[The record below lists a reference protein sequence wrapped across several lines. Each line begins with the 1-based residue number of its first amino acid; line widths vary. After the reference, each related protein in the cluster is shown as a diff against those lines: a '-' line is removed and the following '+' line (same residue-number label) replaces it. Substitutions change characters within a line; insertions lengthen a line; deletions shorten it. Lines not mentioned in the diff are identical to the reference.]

1 MVCRAEAWMT
11 TGETGDFLRIDSGS
25 IGMESARS
33 YASATRSVT
42 FFQNMTI
49 SAGTAQ
55 KSKNRDFKD
64 ILQGNDGDEELSTGE
79 NGVKDSFVNLRQRFA
94 NVAATSKVSNTE
106 RLQTLDKIR
115 QECIR
120 YLMQLFYPSRKR
132 NEEYQAGSVAGEAGQ
147 GADSAL
153 QSYVNDLPKM
163 TPIYFGS
170 EMTVMQ
176 GVVSATYMEQENTSF
191 QTQGTVRT
199 ADGRELSFGLELTM
213 SRSFMETTQF
223 SYETAY
229 QNAQFCDPLVINLD
243 NEIAEVSDQK
253 FQFDIDGDGIL
264 DSISNLNA
272 GSGYLALDKNG
283 DGVINDGKELFGTGS
298 GDGFRDLSDYDSDG
312 NGWIDEN
319 DEIWDKLLIWTKD
332 ENGKDRLYH
341 LSEKGVGAICLQNRS
356 TEFALNSLQTNRTN
370 AVIRST
376 GIFLYENGTA
386 GTVQHLDL
394 AK

>member
-1 MVCRAEAWMT
+1 M
-11 TGETGDFLRIDSGS
+11 RIDSSS

-42 FFQNMTI
+42 FFQNITTG
-49 SAGTAQ
+49 AGTAQ
-55 KSKNRDFKD
+55 KSKNRNFKD
-64 ILQGNDGDEELSTGE
+64 ILQGDDNDEELSTGE
-79 NGVKDSFVNLRQRFA
+79 NEVKDSFVNLRERFQS
-94 NVAATSKVSNTE
+94 VAGTSKISDTD
-106 RLQTLDKIR
+106 RLQTLDRIR

-132 NEEYQAGSVAGEAGQ
+132 NDAYQADSSITGEGEQDTDSVLQ
-147 GADSAL
+147 G
-153 QSYVNDLPKM
+153 YVNGLPQM
-163 TPIYFGS
+163 TPAYLGS
-170 EMTVMQ
+170 GMTVMQ
-176 GVVSATYMEQENTSF
+176 GVVSTTYMELENTSF

-199 ADGRELSFGLELTM
+199 ADGREMSFGLELAM

-223 SYETAY
+223 SYETVY
-229 QNAQFCDPLVINLD
+229 QNSQFCDPLVINLD

-253 FQFDIDGDGIL
+253 FRFDIDGDGIL

-298 GDGFRDLSDYDSDG
+298 GDGFKDLSDYDSDG

-341 LSEKGVGAICLQNRS
+341 LSEKGVGAICLQNRA

>member
-1 MVCRAEAWMT
+1 
-11 TGETGDFLRIDSGS
+11 
-25 IGMESARS
+25 MESARS

-42 FFQNMTI
+42 FFQNMTMG
-49 SAGTAQ
+49 AGTAQ
-55 KSKNRDFKD
+55 KSKNRNFKD
-64 ILQGNDGDEELSTGE
+64 ILQGDDNDEELSTGE
-79 NGVKDSFVNLRQRFA
+79 NEVKGSFADLRERFQS
-94 NVAATSKVSNTE
+94 VAGTSKISDTD
-106 RLQTLDKIR
+106 RLQTLDRIR

-120 YLMQLFYPSRKR
+120 YLMQLFYPSKKR
-132 NEEYQAGSVAGEAGQ
+132 NDEYQTDDVLTGETQAVYSGSG
-147 GADSAL
+147 
-153 QSYVNDLPKM
+153 
-163 TPIYFGS
+163 
-170 EMTVMQ
+170 MTVMQ
-176 GVVSATYMEQENTSF
+176 GVVSTTYMEQENTSF

-199 ADGRELSFGLELTM
+199 ADGREMSFGLELTM

-223 SYETAY
+223 SYETVY
-229 QNAQFCDPLVINLD
+229 QNSQFCDPLVINLD

-341 LSEKGVGAICLQNRS
+341 LSEKGVGAICLENRA
-356 TEFALNSLQTNRTN
+356 TEFALKSLQTNRTN

>member
-1 MVCRAEAWMT
+1 
-11 TGETGDFLRIDSGS
+11 
-25 IGMESARS
+25 MESARS

-42 FFQNMTI
+42 FFQNITTG
-49 SAGTAQ
+49 AGTAQ
-55 KSKNRDFKD
+55 KSKNRNFKD
-64 ILQGNDGDEELSTGE
+64 ILQGDDNDEELSTGE
-79 NGVKDSFVNLRQRFA
+79 NEVKDSFVNLRERFQS
-94 NVAATSKVSNTE
+94 VAGTSKISDTD
-106 RLQTLDKIR
+106 RLQTLDRIR

-120 YLMQLFYPSRKR
+120 YLMQLFYPSGKR
-132 NEEYQAGSVAGEAGQ
+132 NDAYQADSSITGEGEQDTDSV
-147 GADSAL
+147 L
-153 QSYVNDLPKM
+153 QDYVNGLPQM
-163 TPIYFGS
+163 TPAYLGS
-170 EMTVMQ
+170 GMTVMQ
-176 GVVSATYMEQENTSF
+176 GVVSTTYMELENTSF

-199 ADGRELSFGLELTM
+199 ADGREMSFGLELTM

-223 SYETAY
+223 SYETVY
-229 QNAQFCDPLVINLD
+229 QNSQFCDPLVINLD

-253 FQFDIDGDGIL
+253 FRFDIDGDGIL

-298 GDGFRDLSDYDSDG
+298 GDGFKDLSDYDSDG

-341 LSEKGVGAICLQNRS
+341 LSEKGVGAICLQDRA

>member
-1 MVCRAEAWMT
+1 MVCRAEAWVT
-11 TGETGDFLRIDSGS
+11 TGETGDFLRIDSGI

-33 YASATRSVT
+33 YASATRSV
-42 FFQNMTI
+42 I
-49 SAGTAQ
+49 KQ
-55 KSKNRDFKD
+55 K
-64 ILQGNDGDEELSTGE
+64 E
-79 NGVKDSFVNLRQRFA
+79 NFVNLRQQFA
-94 NVAATSKVSNTE
+94 NVSSTSKISNTE
-106 RLQTLDKIR
+106 RLRTLDKIR
-115 QECIR
+115 QECIS

-132 NEEYQAGSVAGEAGQ
+132 DNEYL
-147 GADSAL
+147 GADMA
-153 QSYVNDLPKM
+153 
-163 TPIYFGS
+163 
-170 EMTVMQ
+170 VMQ
-176 GVVSATYMEQENTSF
+176 GAVSTTYMEQEDTSF

-199 ADGRELSFGLELTM
+199 ADGREINFGLELTM

-253 FQFDIDGDGIL
+253 FRFDIDGDGIL
-264 DSISNLNA
+264 DSISQLNA

-298 GDGFRDLSDYDSDG
+298 GDGFKDLSDYDSDG

-356 TEFALNSLQTNRTN
+356 TEFALKSLQTNRTN

-376 GIFLYENGTA
+376 GVFLYENGTV
-386 GTVQHLDL
+386 GTAQHLDL

>member
-1 MVCRAEAWMT
+1 MVCRAEAWVT
-11 TGETGDFLRIDSGS
+11 TGETEDFLRIDSGI

-33 YASATRSVT
+33 YASATRSV
-42 FFQNMTI
+42 I
-49 SAGTAQ
+49 KQ
-55 KSKNRDFKD
+55 K
-64 ILQGNDGDEELSTGE
+64 E
-79 NGVKDSFVNLRQRFA
+79 SFVNLRQQFA
-94 NVAATSKVSNTE
+94 NVSATSKISNTE
-106 RLQTLDKIR
+106 RLRTLDKIR
-115 QECIR
+115 QECIS

-132 NEEYQAGSVAGEAGQ
+132 SDEYQTGSSDTEE
-147 GADSAL
+147 GARSTDSAL
-153 QSYVNDLPKM
+153 QSYVNGLPKM
-163 TPIYFGS
+163 TPIYLSSG
-170 EMTVMQ
+170 MNVMQ
-176 GVVSATYMEQENTSF
+176 GVVSTTYMEQESTSF

-199 ADGRELSFGLELTM
+199 ADGREINFGLELTM

-253 FQFDIDGDGIL
+253 FRFDIDGDGIL
-264 DSISNLNA
+264 DSISQLNA

-298 GDGFRDLSDYDSDG
+298 GDGFKDLSDYDSDG

-341 LSEKGVGAICLQNRS
+341 LSEKGVGAICLQNRA
-356 TEFALNSLQTNRTN
+356 TEFALKSLQTNRTN

>member
-1 MVCRAEAWMT
+1 MVCRAEAWVT
-11 TGETGDFLRIDSGS
+11 TGETGDFLRIDSGI

-33 YASATRSVT
+33 YASATRSV
-42 FFQNMTI
+42 I
-49 SAGTAQ
+49 KQ
-55 KSKNRDFKD
+55 K
-64 ILQGNDGDEELSTGE
+64 E
-79 NGVKDSFVNLRQRFA
+79 NFVNLRQQFA
-94 NVAATSKVSNTE
+94 NVSSTSKISNTE
-106 RLQTLDKIR
+106 RLRTLDKIR
-115 QECIR
+115 QECIS

-132 NEEYQAGSVAGEAGQ
+132 DNEYL
-147 GADSAL
+147 GADMA
-153 QSYVNDLPKM
+153 
-163 TPIYFGS
+163 
-170 EMTVMQ
+170 VMQ
-176 GVVSATYMEQENTSF
+176 GAVSTTYMEQENTSF

-199 ADGRELSFGLELTM
+199 ADGREINFGLELTM

-253 FQFDIDGDGIL
+253 FRFDIDGDGIL
-264 DSISNLNA
+264 DNISNLNA

-298 GDGFRDLSDYDSDG
+298 GDGFKDLSDYDSDG

-356 TEFALNSLQTNRTN
+356 TEFALKSLKTNRTN

-376 GIFLYENGTA
+376 GIFLYENGTV

>member
-94 NVAATSKVSNTE
+94 NVAATSKVSDTD

-132 NEEYQAGSVAGEAGQ
+132 NEEYQADDVITGETQAVSSGSG
-147 GADSAL
+147 
-153 QSYVNDLPKM
+153 
-163 TPIYFGS
+163 
-170 EMTVMQ
+170 MTVMQ